1 MGNSSSES
9 VVQEESWQ
17 STQHPSFSALPPALP
32 SSQQSGEQHRQLRP
46 KKREH
51 GVRGQRSRRPSPST
65 DGTPK
70 SLETSPGWRSTRWT
84 STTAA
89 PWCWTP
95 SSRSR
100 MRWTP
105 ALLSGGAVGRALR
118 LLRYEHR
125 RSEHTSLPLQ
135 DRRQQ
140 QDHQDLPPA
149 PHVCGEGLGAR
160 HEQLLP
166 AVQKHPAL
174 AAGRGEGCE
183 EGGAPAE
190 PSVR

>member
-1 MGNSSSES
+1 MGSVRDKRQSKTESGTTSTNSSSES
-9 VVQEESWQ
+9 VVQEEPWQ
-17 STQHPSFSALPPALP
+17 STQHPSFSALLPAALP

-105 ALLSGGAVGRALR
+105 ALLSGGAES
-118 LLRYEHR
+118 LLCKLWHCLW
-125 RSEHTSLPLQ
+125 HIP
-135 DRRQQ
+135 QQ
-140 QDHQDLPPA
+140 H
-149 PHVCGEGLGAR
+149 C
-160 HEQLLP
+160 
-166 AVQKHPAL
+166 
-174 AAGRGEGCE
+174 
-183 EGGAPAE
+183 
-190 PSVR
+190 